1 MLEERRGRDWKEM
14 IIGGCRVPQ
23 VTVATDYELDYQKIL
38 RVYHFLIVL
47 LESFLIIDF
56 SVINRFPLENKVNL
70 R

>member
-1 MLEERRGRDWKEM
+1 MTR
-14 IIGGCRVPQ
+14 